1 MEKSDIFLLVDITL
15 VCCDID
21 IISTATTTLSTT
33 ADLNMTISR
42 LPDVVDYGFKMAAT
56 KPELERT
63 FKRWEIATRFQRLPP
78 NFRPVSE
85 VRGGEGAN
93 CKVPPPLSR
102 LAPPPRP
109 TLFALQ
115 NWSHCSRVNVK
126 AQRGSFL
133 NIDQDR
139 PLQLVLD
146 FHLLVAN

>member
-42 LPDVVDYGFKMAAT
+42 LPDVVDYRFKMAAT

-85 VRGGEGAN
+85 VRGGRVQTAK
-93 CKVPPPLSR
+93 CLLPSPDLHLPPTPAVRVTKLVP
-102 LAPPPRP
+102 
-109 TLFALQ
+109 LFA
-115 NWSHCSRVNVK
+115 
-126 AQRGSFL
+126 G
-133 NIDQDR
+133 
-139 PLQLVLD
+139 
-146 FHLLVAN
+146 

>member
-1 MEKSDIFLLVDITL
+1 MEKSDIFLLVDIIL

-63 FKRWEIATRFQRLPP
+63 FKRWEIATRFQRLLP

-85 VRGGEGAN
+85 VRGGRVQTAKCLLGLLPSPDLHLPPTPAVRVT
-93 CKVPPPLSR
+93 KLVP
-102 LAPPPRP
+102 
-109 TLFALQ
+109 LFA
-115 NWSHCSRVNVK
+115 
-126 AQRGSFL
+126 G
-133 NIDQDR
+133 
-139 PLQLVLD
+139 
-146 FHLLVAN
+146 